1 MARCQMTPRQWF
13 PRTCGDKRL
22 TLVPGKGPQ
31 LFTDNISVRIIPK
44 RTRPGSPAGK
54 HESKRTKATL
64 RRNRW
69 GQFPQFGRTRTGL
82 QSPEWR
88 TTLMKQPRAKSHPTP
103 FRSFWQALPAR
114 IRTQGQPAQ
123 IRPDNSL
130 GRPECR
136 IPRGLPESA
145 NAPKP
150 ASPNPNPQASSAR
163 KAKATLRRKSIRPSA
178 NRQERNGLRPIGR
191 NGRNKVCAAAAKQQ
205 FRGKLV
211 APPAPRNIAHGTGRT
226 RKIDEGQKARNPARG
241 SVQDQSSN
249 SGKRLLHKTKE
260 QAAQPRECAATRTI
274 RRPHSIKRKYVRSA
288 NHSASASD
296 APNQALKARPA
307 VLTAHSNIARVDGAT
322 E

>member
-1 MARCQMTPRQWF
+1 MTCPLHGLRGSPARA
-13 PRTCGDKRL
+13 GINASK
-22 TLVPGKGPQ
+22 PQ
-31 LFTDNISVRIIPK
+31 LFTDTISATPYLY
-44 RTRPGSPAGK
+44 PSAPACPAG
-54 HESKRTKATL
+54 STKAS
-64 RRNRW
+64 
-69 GQFPQFGRTRTGL
+69 GQKPPYAGNQFGRTRRNPPTHQNPPL
-82 QSPEWR
+82 PIQTHR
-88 TTLMKQPRAKSHPTP
+88 RQHAKQN
-103 FRSFWQALPAR
+103 FAL
-114 IRTQGQPAQ
+114 
-123 IRPDNSL
+123 
-130 GRPECR
+130 
-136 IPRGLPESA
+136 
-145 NAPKP
+145 
-150 ASPNPNPQASSAR
+150 
-163 KAKATLRRKSIRPSA
+163 
-178 NRQERNGLRPIGR
+178 IGR